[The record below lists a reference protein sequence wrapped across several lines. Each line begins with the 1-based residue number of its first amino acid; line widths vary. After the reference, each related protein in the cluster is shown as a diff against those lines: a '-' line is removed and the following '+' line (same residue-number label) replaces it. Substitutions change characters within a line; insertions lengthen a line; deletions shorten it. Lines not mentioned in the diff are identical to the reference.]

1 MGFADVFNL
10 RRRKQ
15 PIRIGMEE
23 QFTRDVVELRR
34 SMIMPMDI
42 SAIQPGKCYVTSSKE
57 KYTVVD
63 INRGIVTYKSWT
75 TDAKKL
81 SLRINTGVK
90 AFAAAVVKEITCP
103 PAE

>member
-1 MGFADVFNL
+1 M
-10 RRRKQ
+10 
-15 PIRIGMEE
+15 
-23 QFTRDVVELRR
+23 TDVVELRR
-34 SMIMPMDI
+34 SVTMPMDV
-42 SAIQPGKCYVTSSKE
+42 SAIQPGKCYVTGSKE
-57 KYTVVD
+57 KYTVID

-81 SLRINTGVK
+81 SLRINTGIK